1 MTSFGQMNRRC
12 EGGLGPTPALHKVG
26 TLMLPLARK
35 ETHMNSPVL
44 QLLVLAGIA
53 IFLILRLRSVLGT
66 REGFEKPR
74 MEAPTQ
80 MRRSAPD
87 LEVIE
92 GGPDPDVTDYVDADS
107 DAAIALTAMK
117 AADRDF
123 VVRDFLRGSRQAY
136 EMILS
141 GFEKGELA
149 EIKPYLSEDVYE
161 AFAGVVEAREKNGLS
176 VDFTF
181 VGISETS
188 LVDAEFDDATNEAE
202 ISIKFVAESTSAV
215 YDKGG
220 DLIEGSATDV
230 KKQRDVWTFGRK
242 MGTGDPN
249 WFLVA
254 TGE

>member
-1 MTSFGQMNRRC
+1 
-12 EGGLGPTPALHKVG
+12 
-26 TLMLPLARK
+26 
-35 ETHMNSPVL
+35 MNSPVL

-74 MEAPTQ
+74 VQTPAPS
-80 MRRSAPD
+80 RRSAPD

-92 GGPDPDVTDYVDADS
+92 GGPDPDVTDYVDEGS
-107 DAAIALTAMK
+107 DTAVHLSNMK
-117 AADRDF
+117 KDDRTF
-123 VVRDFLRGSRQAY
+123 NVREFLRGARGAY
-136 EMILS
+136 EMILT
-141 GFEKGELA
+141 GFEKGDLA
-149 EIKPYLSEDVYE
+149 EIKPFLSDDVYD
-161 AFAGVVEAREKNGLS
+161 AFSGVVEAREKNGLS

-181 VGISETS
+181 VGISETT
-188 LVDAEFDDATNEAE
+188 LVDADYNESTKEAE
-202 ISIKFVAESTSAV
+202 ISIKFIAESTSAV

-220 DLIEGSATDV
+220 DLKEGSPTDI
-230 KKQRDVWTFGRK
+230 KKQRDVWTFGRT

>member
-1 MTSFGQMNRRC
+1 
-12 EGGLGPTPALHKVG
+12 
-26 TLMLPLARK
+26 
-35 ETHMNSPVL
+35 
-44 QLLVLAGIA
+44 
-53 IFLILRLRSVLGT
+53 LGT

-74 MEAPTQ
+74 SETPPS
-80 MRRSAPD
+80 RSRSKPD

-107 DAAIALTAMK
+107 AEASALSAMK
-117 AADRDF
+117 ADDRTF
-123 VVRDFLRGSRQAY
+123 NVRDFLGGARGAY
-136 EMILS
+136 EMILT
-141 GFEKGELA
+141 GFEKGELS
-149 EIKPYLSEDVYE
+149 EIKPFLDDDVYE
-161 AFAGVVEAREKNGLS
+161 AFVGVVEAREKDGLS

-188 LVDAEFDDATNEAE
+188 LVGADYDKSTKEAE
-202 ISIKFVAESTSAV
+202 ISIKFISESTSAV

-220 DLIEGSATDV
+220 DLIEGSTTDI
-230 KKQRDVWTFGRK
+230 KKQRDVWTFART

>member
-1 MTSFGQMNRRC
+1 
-12 EGGLGPTPALHKVG
+12 
-26 TLMLPLARK
+26 
-35 ETHMNSPVL
+35 MNSPVV

-74 MEAPTQ
+74 VKPATT
-80 MRRSAPD
+80 SARKKPN

-92 GGPDPDVTDYVDADS
+92 GGPDHDIADYVDADS
-107 DAAIALTAMK
+107 DAAKALTEMK
-117 AADRDF
+117 KADHSF
-123 VVRDFLRGSRQAY
+123 TVREFLRGGRGAY

-149 EIKPYLSEDVYE
+149 EIKPFLAEDVYE
-161 AFAGVVEAREKNGLS
+161 AFAGVVEEREKNGLS

-181 VGISETS
+181 VGISETT
-188 LVDAEFDDATNEAE
+188 LTDATFDHATQEAE
-202 ISIKFVAESTSAV
+202 ISVKFISESTSAV

-220 DLIEGSATDV
+220 DLIEGSATEI
-230 KKQRDVWTFGRK
+230 KKQRDIWTFGRT

-254 TGE
+254 TGG

>member
-1 MTSFGQMNRRC
+1 MN
-12 EGGLGPTPALHKVG
+12 
-26 TLMLPLARK
+26 
-35 ETHMNSPVL
+35 NPVL

-74 MEAPTQ
+74 IETPAPS
-80 MRRSAPD
+80 RRSTPD
-87 LEVIE
+87 LEVID

-107 DAAIALTAMK
+107 DAATALTAMK
-117 AADRDF
+117 AADRSFNVREF
-123 VVRDFLRGSRQAY
+123 VRGARGAY

-149 EIKPYLSEDVYE
+149 EIKPFLSDDVYE
-161 AFAGVVEAREKNGLS
+161 AFAGVVESRAKNGLS

-181 VGISETS
+181 VGISETT
-188 LVDAEFDDATNEAE
+188 LVDAEFDDVTNEAE
-202 ISIKFVAESTSAV
+202 VSVKFISESTSAV

-220 DLIEGSATDV
+220 DLIEGSPTDV
-230 KKQRDVWTFGRK
+230 KKQRDVWTFART
-242 MGTGDPN
+242 MGAGDPN

>member
-1 MTSFGQMNRRC
+1 
-12 EGGLGPTPALHKVG
+12 
-26 TLMLPLARK
+26 
-35 ETHMNSPVL
+35 MNSPVI

-74 MEAPTQ
+74 MQTPPVPKRTQ
-80 MRRSAPD
+80 PEF
-87 LEVIE
+87 EVID

-107 DAAIALTAMK
+107 DSAVYLSQMK
-117 AADRDF
+117 KDDRTF
-123 VVRDFLRGSRQAY
+123 VVRDFLRGARGAY

-141 GFEKGELA
+141 GFENGDLA
-149 EIKPYLSEDVYE
+149 EIKPYLSDDVYE
-161 AFAGVVEAREKNGLS
+161 AFAGVIENREKSGLS
-176 VDFTF
+176 VDFNF
-181 VGISETS
+181 VGISETT
-188 LVDAEFDDATNEAE
+188 LVDADYNETTKEAE
-202 ISIKFVAESTSAV
+202 VSIKFLSESTSAV

-220 DLIEGSATDV
+220 DLIEGSPTDI
-230 KKQRDVWTFGRK
+230 KKQRDVWTFGRT

>member
-1 MTSFGQMNRRC
+1 
-12 EGGLGPTPALHKVG
+12 
-26 TLMLPLARK
+26 MLPLDPK

-74 MEAPTQ
+74 VQAPTPS
-80 MRRSAPD
+80 RRSAPD

-107 DAAIALTAMK
+107 DAAAALTKMK
-117 AADRDF
+117 AADRSF
-123 VVRDFLRGSRQAY
+123 NVREFLRGARGAY
-136 EMILS
+136 EMILT
-141 GFEKGELA
+141 GFEKGDLA
-149 EIKPYLSEDVYE
+149 EIKPFLSDDVYE
-161 AFAGVVEAREKNGLS
+161 AFAGVVESREKENLS
-176 VDFTF
+176 VKFTF
-181 VGISETS
+181 VGISETT
-188 LVDAEFDDATNEAE
+188 LLDAEFDDATNEAE
-202 ISIKFVAESTSAV
+202 VTVKFLSESTSAV
-215 YDKGG
+215 YDAGG
-220 DLIEGSATDV
+220 DLQEGSATDI
-230 KKQRDVWTFGRK
+230 KKQRDVWTFGRT

>member
-1 MTSFGQMNRRC
+1 
-12 EGGLGPTPALHKVG
+12 
-26 TLMLPLARK
+26 
-35 ETHMNSPVL
+35 MNSPVL

-53 IFLILRLRSVLGT
+53 IFLILRLRAVLGT

-74 MEAPTQ
+74 VDVPTQ
-80 MRRSAPD
+80 ARRSTPD
-87 LEVIE
+87 LEVID

-107 DAAIALTAMK
+107 DAAGALTAMK
-117 AADRDF
+117 ADDRTF
-123 VVRDFLRGSRQAY
+123 NVREFLRGARGAY
-136 EMILS
+136 EMILT
-141 GFEKGELA
+141 GFERGELA
-149 EIKPYLSEDVYE
+149 DIKPFLSDDVYE
-161 AFAGVVEAREKNGLS
+161 AFAGVVEARDKNGLS

-181 VGISETS
+181 VGISETT
-188 LVDAEFDDATNEAE
+188 LVDATYDKATNEAE
-202 ISIKFVAESTSAV
+202 VSVRFIAESTSAV

-220 DLIEGSATDV
+220 DLIEGSPTDV